1 MSRSPSRRS
10 GIQPGEVVGASAIA
24 RDIGKR
30 VQAERKLRES
40 EERFRE
46 VFEHAPFGM
55 CVAGLDGRFLQ
66 VNAAFCRML
75 GYSEQE
81 LLATAWSRT
90 DPPR

>member
-1 MSRSPSRRS
+1 MLSISPIRN
-10 GIQPGEVVGASAIA
+10 PAGEVVGAAGIA

-30 VQAERKLRES
+30 VRAERKLRES
-40 EERFRE
+40 EERFRG

-55 CVAGLDGRFLQ
+55 CVTGLDGRFLQ

-81 LLATAWSRT
+81 LLAATW
-90 DPPR
+90 PE